1 MSVTSQE
8 DDGVMGGDERK
19 RKIRSKSLSGPKLE
33 GGNLEKGQY
42 GASEQGC
49 MRTFYSSVSEYLY
62 VPIMPNSRPA
72 HRWIRLDETISTVF
86 SVNYHLR
93 TKKHRSST

>member
-33 GGNLEKGQY
+33 GGNLEKGQ
-42 GASEQGC
+42 
-49 MRTFYSSVSEYLY
+49 
-62 VPIMPNSRPA
+62 
-72 HRWIRLDETISTVF
+72 
-86 SVNYHLR
+86 
-93 TKKHRSST
+93 

>member
-33 GGNLEKGQY
+33 GGNLEKGQLFHN
-42 GASEQGC
+42 A
-49 MRTFYSSVSEYLY
+49 L
-62 VPIMPNSRPA
+62 
-72 HRWIRLDETISTVF
+72 L
-86 SVNYHLR
+86 LR
-93 TKKHRSST
+93 RSDVRESDPSP

>member
-33 GGNLEKGQY
+33 GGNLEKGQ
-42 GASEQGC
+42 C
-49 MRTFYSSVSEYLY
+49 SSIARGKLLSRYVALTSPHSHSSHVKDRLQKVS
-62 VPIMPNSRPA
+62 M
-72 HRWIRLDETISTVF
+72 DT
-86 SVNYHLR
+86 
-93 TKKHRSST
+93 

>member
-33 GGNLEKGQY
+33 GGNLEKGQF
-42 GASEQGC
+42 
-49 MRTFYSSVSEYLY
+49 THPTDYLD
-62 VPIMPNSRPA
+62 N
-72 HRWIRLDETISTVF
+72 LETT
-86 SVNYHLR
+86 YHFC
-93 TKKHRSST
+93 

>member
-42 GASEQGC
+42 VMNAI
-49 MRTFYSSVSEYLY
+49 L
-62 VPIMPNSRPA
+62 
-72 HRWIRLDETISTVF
+72 
-86 SVNYHLR
+86 
-93 TKKHRSST
+93 

>member
-42 GASEQGC
+42 AS
-49 MRTFYSSVSEYLY
+49 
-62 VPIMPNSRPA
+62 
-72 HRWIRLDETISTVF
+72 VF
-86 SVNYHLR
+86 FDALPVDTWNAEVRHVHVAR
-93 TKKHRSST
+93 

>member
-33 GGNLEKGQY
+33 GGNLEKGQLE
-42 GASEQGC
+42 SILKIT
-49 MRTFYSSVSEYLY
+49 RSIFS
-62 VPIMPNSRPA
+62 
-72 HRWIRLDETISTVF
+72 LDSPV
-86 SVNYHLR
+86 
-93 TKKHRSST
+93 

>member
-33 GGNLEKGQY
+33 GGNLEKGQWLNAMHAFA
-42 GASEQGC
+42 GGGVLERCQDTPP
-49 MRTFYSSVSEYLY
+49 RDDLV
-62 VPIMPNSRPA
+62 
-72 HRWIRLDETISTVF
+72 
-86 SVNYHLR
+86 
-93 TKKHRSST
+93 

>member
-33 GGNLEKGQY
+33 GGNLEKGQ
-42 GASEQGC
+42 SRLVGC
-49 MRTFYSSVSEYLY
+49 NLGS
-62 VPIMPNSRPA
+62 
-72 HRWIRLDETISTVF
+72 ISNLEEVT
-86 SVNYHLR
+86 R
-93 TKKHRSST
+93 

>member
-33 GGNLEKGQY
+33 GGNLEKGQ
-42 GASEQGC
+42 S
-49 MRTFYSSVSEYLY
+49 FLKNLKN
-62 VPIMPNSRPA
+62 PNVGEGQKSQV
-72 HRWIRLDETISTVF
+72 ICKVK
-86 SVNYHLR
+86 V
-93 TKKHRSST
+93 

>member
-33 GGNLEKGQY
+33 GGNLEKGQSLPV
-42 GASEQGC
+42 GISEI
-49 MRTFYSSVSEYLY
+49 RVSPLFQ
-62 VPIMPNSRPA
+62 SRDPGTQ
-72 HRWIRLDETISTVF
+72 RDELITTQHHITI
-86 SVNYHLR
+86 HQPM
-93 TKKHRSST
+93 KC

>member
-33 GGNLEKGQY
+33 GGNLEKGQLVSCGNY
-42 GASEQGC
+42 GLVALAAIVLSW
-49 MRTFYSSVSEYLY
+49 T
-62 VPIMPNSRPA
+62 A
-72 HRWIRLDETISTVF
+72 T
-86 SVNYHLR
+86 
-93 TKKHRSST
+93 